1 MRANSFPAVIQ
12 ADSSSKEVTEKQQIQ
27 IYSAQYIIREVSVKF
42 NDVNTQMYMYLYQLL
57 RLCTT

>member
-12 ADSSSKEVTEKQQIQ
+12 ADSSSKEVTEKQQKQ

-42 NDVNTQMYMYLYQLL
+42 NDVNIQMYMYLY
-57 RLCTT
+57 